1 MDFKRTWTPFALE
14 AEYEHFGTFRFV
26 KAHNERV
33 SELELQLIAAQEQII
48 SLKNLMS
55 DIKAFAF
62 NVNPYRIEPK
72 DTLEDEC
79 EELRI
84 AIKRLRQENKIL
96 SEAVETL
103 KKGEGELDED

>member
-48 SLKNLMS
+48 ALNHSMS
-55 DIKAFAF
+55 DLKAFVF

-72 DTLEDEC
+72 NTLEEEC
-79 EELRI
+79 EELEV

-103 KKGEGELDED
+103 KQAREAK